1 MDRFIGLD
9 FGTTNSALAL
19 AHADGRSELV
29 RFATR
34 EGPSST
40 FRSVLFFDPNDRD
53 LRAGVRAYAGPQALE
68 HYRDAV
74 APGRL
79 IQSLKS
85 YLATDLLRSTTVFE
99 RSYTLEELIALI
111 LRGIRAQCGDALG
124 DPASVVKGLVVGRPV
139 RFSNADTPADEQRAL
154 DRLRASLALAG
165 IEDVTFEY
173 EPVGAA
179 YFYESRLDHDE
190 LVLIGDFGG
199 GTSDFCLVRVGPGAR
214 RDPSAQRILGT
225 EGVGL
230 AGDVFDGEVVDAVVS
245 PRLGKGSSYRSYL
258 DGKEI
263 SVPAWLYERVRRW
276 HHLSFLRSRE
286 TLRFVKEMRD
296 QCPDPRALSALLH
309 LVEDDLGF
317 DLHRAVE
324 GTKVK
329 LSREGMVNLR
339 FVDDPVHI
347 DVPVSREDFERWIA
361 GDLELLRGCIDR
373 LFAHTGV
380 KPAEVD
386 RVFLTGG
393 TSMVPAVRQIFVE
406 RFGEHRLRAGD
417 ELTSVASG
425 LALRA
430 RELHG

>member
-19 AHADGRSELV
+19 ADARGGSELV
-29 RFATR
+29 RFPTR

-40 FRSVLFFDPNDRD
+40 FRSVLFFDPSELDPR
-53 LRAGVRAYAGPQALE
+53 LGVRAYAGPQALE

-74 APGRL
+74 QPGRL

-99 RSYTLEELIALI
+99 RSYTLEQLIALI

-124 DPASVVKGLVVGRPV
+124 DPSSVVKGLVVGRPV
-139 RFSNADTPADEQRAL
+139 KFSNADTPADEQRAL
-154 DRLRASLALAG
+154 DRLRAALAIAG

-199 GTSDFCLVRVGPGAR
+199 GTSDFCLVRVGPTAR
-214 RDPSAQRILGT
+214 RDASAKRILGT

-230 AGDVFDGEVVDAVVS
+230 AGDVFDGEIVDAVVS
-245 PRLGKGSSYRSYL
+245 PRLGKGTTYRSYL

-263 SVPAWLYERVRRW
+263 GVPSWLYERVRRW

-286 TLRFVKEMRD
+286 TMKFLKEMRD
-296 QCPDPRALSALLH
+296 QCPDPRALAALLH

-329 LSREGMVNLR
+329 LSREGAVNLR
-339 FVDDPVHI
+339 FVDDPVDI
-347 DVPVSREDFERWIA
+347 DVAVARADFERWIE
-361 GDLELLRGCIDR
+361 GDLAQLRACIDR
-373 LFAHTGV
+373 LLAQTGV
-380 KPAEVD
+380 KAADVD

-393 TSMVPAVRQIFVE
+393 TSMVPAVRKIFVE
-406 RFGEHRLRAGD
+406 RFGENRLRAGD

>member
-1 MDRFIGLD
+1 
-9 FGTTNSALAL
+9 
-19 AHADGRSELV
+19 
-29 RFATR
+29 
-34 EGPSST
+34 
-40 FRSVLFFDPNDRD
+40 
-53 LRAGVRAYAGPQALE
+53 
-68 HYRDAV
+68 
-74 APGRL
+74 
-79 IQSLKS
+79 
-85 YLATDLLRSTTVFE
+85 
-99 RSYTLEELIALI
+99 
-111 LRGIRAQCGDALG
+111 
-124 DPASVVKGLVVGRPV
+124 VVKGLVVGRPV
-139 RFSNADTPADEQRAL
+139 RFSNADTLADEERAL
-154 DRLRASLALAG
+154 DRLRAALAIAG

-199 GTSDFCLVRVGPGAR
+199 GTSDFCLVRVGPTAR
-214 RDPSAQRILGT
+214 RDPSAKRILGT

-230 AGDVFDGEVVDAVVS
+230 AGDVFDGEIVDAVIS
-245 PRLGKGSSYRSYL
+245 PRLGKGTTYRSYL

-263 SVPAWLYERVRRW
+263 GVPSWLYERVRRW

-286 TLRFVKEMRD
+286 TMKFLKEMRD

-324 GTKVK
+324 GTKVR
-329 LSREGMVNLR
+329 LSREGAVNLR
-339 FVDDPVHI
+339 FVDDPVDI
-347 DVPVSREDFERWIA
+347 DVAVARADFERWIE
-361 GDLELLRGCIDR
+361 GDLALLRACIDR
-373 LFAHTGV
+373 LLAQTGV
-380 KPAEVD
+380 KGADVD

>member
-1 MDRFIGLD
+1 MERYIGLD
-9 FGTTNSALAL
+9 FGTTNSALSL

-40 FRSVLFFDPNDRD
+40 FRSVLFFDPGDRD
-53 LRAGVRAYAGPQALE
+53 PRAGVRAHSGPEALE
-68 HYRDAV
+68 RCRDAQ

-111 LRGIRAQCGDALG
+111 LRGIRAQCGGALG
-124 DPASVVKGLVVGRPV
+124 DPSTPVRGAVVGRPV

-154 DRLRASLALAG
+154 GRLRAALALAG

-214 RDPSAQRILGT
+214 RDPSARRILGT

-230 AGDVFDGEVVDAVVS
+230 AGDAFDGEVVDAVVS
-245 PRLGKGSSYRSYL
+245 PRLGKGSRYRSYL

-263 SVPAWLYERVRRW
+263 PVPAWIYERVRRW

-296 QCPDPRALSALLH
+296 QCPDPRALAALLH

-324 GTKVK
+324 GAKVG
-329 LSREGMVNLR
+329 LSREGLVNLR
-339 FVDDPVHI
+339 FVDDPVDI
-347 DVPVSREDFERWIA
+347 DLPVSREDFERWIA
-361 GDLELLRGCIDR
+361 GDLALLRGCVDR
-373 LFAHTGV
+373 LLARTGV
-380 KPAEVD
+380 GAAEVD

-393 TSMVPAVRQIFVE
+393 TSMVPAVRRIFVE
-406 RFGEHRLRAGD
+406 RFGDDRLRAGD

-430 RELHG
+430 RELHR

>member
-1 MDRFIGLD
+1 MERFIGLD

-19 AHADGRSELV
+19 AGRDGRSELV
-29 RFATR
+29 RFDTR

-40 FRSVLFFDPNDRD
+40 FRSVLFFDPSELDPKY
-53 LRAGVRAYAGPQALE
+53 GVRALAGPQALE
-68 HYRDAV
+68 RYRDAV
-74 APGRL
+74 TPGRL

-85 YLATDLLRSTTVFE
+85 YLATDLLRSTVVFE
-99 RSYTLEELIALI
+99 RSYTLEALIALI
-111 LRGIRAQCGDALG
+111 LRGIRQQCGAALG
-124 DPASVVKGLVVGRPV
+124 DPSSVVRGVVVGRPV
-139 RFSNADTPADEQRAL
+139 KFSNADTPEDEARAL

-165 IEDVTFEY
+165 LEDVTFEY

-199 GTSDFCLVRVGPGAR
+199 GTSDFCLVRVGPGAKKAA
-214 RDPSAQRILGT
+214 SASRILGT

-230 AGDVFDGEVVDAVVS
+230 AGDVFDGEIVDAVVS
-245 PRLGKGSSYRSYL
+245 PRLGKGSTYRSYL
-258 DGKEI
+258 DGKDI
-263 SVPAWLYERVRRW
+263 AVPSWLYERVRRW

-286 TLRFVKEMRD
+286 TLRFIQEMRD
-296 QCPDPRALSALLH
+296 QSPDRAALSALLH

-317 DLHRAVE
+317 DLHRVVE
-324 GTKVK
+324 GTKVR
-329 LSREGMVNLR
+329 LSREDQVALR
-339 FVDDPVHI
+339 FVDAPVDI
-347 DVPVSREDFERWIA
+347 DVAVARGDFERWIR
-361 GDLELLRGCIDR
+361 GDLDLLRGCIDR
-373 LFAHTGV
+373 LLASTGV
-380 KPAEVD
+380 KAAEID

-393 TSMVPAVRQIFVE
+393 TSMVPAVRKIFVD
-406 RFGEHRLRAGD
+406 RFGEDRLRAGD

>member
-9 FGTTNSALAL
+9 FGTTNSALAVAR
-19 AHADGRSELV
+19 AHGGAELV

-40 FRSVLFFDPNDRD
+40 FRSVLFFDPTDRD
-53 LRAGVRAYAGPQALE
+53 PRVGVRAHAGPKALE
-68 HYRDAV
+68 HYRDAQS
-74 APGRL
+74 PGRL

-85 YLATDLLRSTTVFE
+85 YLATDLLRATTVYE

-124 DPASVVKGLVVGRPV
+124 APTSVVRGLVVGRPV
-139 RFSNADTPADEQRAL
+139 RFSHAESAADEQRAL
-154 DRLRASLALAG
+154 DRLRSSLALAG

-214 RDPSAQRILGT
+214 RDPSARRILGT

-230 AGDVFDGEVVDAVVS
+230 AGDVFDGEVVDAVIS
-245 PRLGKGSSYRSYL
+245 PRLGKGSTYRSYL
-258 DGKEI
+258 DGKDI
-263 SVPAWLYERVRRW
+263 PVPAWLYERVRRW

-286 TLRFVKEMRD
+286 TLRFLKEMRD
-296 QCPDPRALSALLH
+296 QCPDPRALAALLH

-324 GTKVK
+324 GTKVR
-329 LSREGMVNLR
+329 LSREDRVDLR
-339 FVDDPVHI
+339 FVDDPVAI
-347 DVPVSREDFERWIA
+347 DVPVSRADFERWIA
-361 GDLELLRGCIDR
+361 GDLARLSACVDR
-373 LFAHTGV
+373 LLAHTGV
-380 KPAEVD
+380 KAADVD

-393 TSMVPAVRQIFVE
+393 TSMVPAVRQLFVD
-406 RFGEHRLRAGD
+406 RFGEARLRAGD

>member
-1 MDRFIGLD
+1 MERFIGLD

-19 AHADGRSELV
+19 ARPDGGSELV

-40 FRSVLFFDPNDRD
+40 FRSVLFFDPSELDP
-53 LRAGVRAYAGPQALE
+53 RAGVKAFAGPQALE
-68 HYRDAV
+68 HYRDTQT
-74 APGRL
+74 PGRL

-99 RSYTLEELIALI
+99 RTYTLEELIALI

-124 DPASVVKGLVVGRPV
+124 DPASVVRGLVVGRPV
-139 RFSNADTPADEQRAL
+139 KFSNADTAADEQRAL
-154 DRLRASLALAG
+154 DRLRAALALAG

-199 GTSDFCLVRVGPGAR
+199 GTSDFCLVRVGPHAK
-214 RDPSAQRILGT
+214 RDASAQRILGT

-230 AGDVFDGEVVDAVVS
+230 AGDVFDGEIVDAVVS
-245 PRLGKGSSYRSYL
+245 PRLGKGTKYRSYL
-258 DGKEI
+258 DGKDI
-263 SVPAWLYERVRRW
+263 PVPSWLYERVRRW

-296 QCPDPRALSALLH
+296 QSPDPRALSGLLH

-324 GTKVK
+324 GTKVR
-329 LSREGMVNLR
+329 LSREPGVRLR
-339 FVDDPVHI
+339 FVDEPVDI
-347 DVPVSREDFERWIA
+347 DVPVARDDFDRWIR

-373 LFAHTGV
+373 LLAHTGV
-380 KPAEVD
+380 KAAEID

-393 TSMVPAVRQIFVE
+393 TSMVPAVRKIFLD
-406 RFGEHRLRAGD
+406 RFGEDRLRAGD

-430 RELHG
+430 RELHR

>member
-9 FGTTNSALAL
+9 FGTTNSALSI

-29 RFATR
+29 SFPTR

-40 FRSVLFFDPNDRD
+40 FRSVLFFDPSERD
-53 LRAGVRAYAGPQALE
+53 PRVGVRAHAGPQALE
-68 HYRDAV
+68 RYRDAQT
-74 APGRL
+74 PGRL

-85 YLATDLLRSTTVFE
+85 YLATDLLRSTTVFD
-99 RSYTLEELIALI
+99 RNYTLEDLIALI
-111 LRGIRAQCGDALG
+111 VRGIRAQCGDALG
-124 DPASVVKGLVVGRPV
+124 DPSSVVKGLVVGRPV
-139 RFSNADTPADEQRAL
+139 RFSNADTPEDEQRAL
-154 DRLRASLALAG
+154 SRLRSALALAG
-165 IEDVTFEY
+165 LEDVTFEF

-179 YFYESRLDHDE
+179 YYYESRLDHDE

-199 GTSDFCLVRVGPGAR
+199 GTSDFCLVRVGPGAK
-214 RDPSAQRILGT
+214 RDPSAKRILGT

-230 AGDVFDGEVVDAVVS
+230 AGDVFDGEIVDAVVS
-245 PRLGKGSSYRSYL
+245 PRLGKGTKYRSYL

-263 SVPAWLYERVRRW
+263 PVPSWLYERVRRW

-296 QCPDPRALSALLH
+296 QCPDPRALTALLH

-329 LSREGMVNLR
+329 LSREDRVNLR
-339 FVDDPVHI
+339 FDDDPVDI
-347 DVPVSREDFERWIA
+347 DLPVSRADFERWIA
-361 GDLELLRGCIDR
+361 GDLALLRGCIDR
-373 LFAHTGV
+373 LLASTGV
-380 KPAEVD
+380 RSAEVD

-393 TSMVPAVRQIFVE
+393 TSMVPAVRKIFVE
-406 RFGEHRLRAGD
+406 RFGEERLRAGD

-430 RELHG
+430 RELHR

>member
-9 FGTTNSALAL
+9 FGTTNSALSVAR
-19 AHADGRSELV
+19 ADGRSELV
-29 RFATR
+29 SFPTR

-40 FRSVLFFDPNDRD
+40 FRSVLFFDPSERD
-53 LRAGVRAYAGPQALE
+53 PRAGVRAHAGPQALE
-68 HYRDAV
+68 RYRDAQT
-74 APGRL
+74 PGRL

-85 YLATDLLRSTTVFE
+85 YLATDLLRSTTVFD
-99 RSYTLEELIALI
+99 RNYTLEELIALI
-111 LRGIRAQCGDALG
+111 VRGIRAQCGGALG
-124 DPASVVKGLVVGRPV
+124 DPTSVVRGMVVGRPV
-139 RFSNADTPADEQRAL
+139 RFSNADTPEDEQRAL
-154 DRLRASLALAG
+154 TRLRSALALAG
-165 IEDVTFEY
+165 LEDVTFEF

-179 YFYESRLDHDE
+179 YYYESRLDHDE

-199 GTSDFCLVRVGPGAR
+199 GTSDFCLVRVGPGAK
-214 RDPSAQRILGT
+214 RDPSAERILGT

-230 AGDVFDGEVVDAVVS
+230 AGDVFDGEIVDAVVS
-245 PRLGKGSSYRSYL
+245 PRLGKGTKYRSYL
-258 DGKEI
+258 DGKDI
-263 SVPAWLYERVRRW
+263 PVPSWLYERVRRW

-296 QCPDPRALSALLH
+296 QCPDPRALTALLH

-324 GTKVK
+324 GTKVR
-329 LSREGMVNLR
+329 LSREDRVNLR
-339 FVDDPVHI
+339 FVDDPVDI
-347 DVPVSREDFERWIA
+347 DLPVSRADFERWIA

-373 LFAHTGV
+373 LLAGTAV
-380 KPAEVD
+380 KAAEVD

-393 TSMVPAVRQIFVE
+393 TSMVPAVRRIFVE
-406 RFGEHRLRAGD
+406 RFGEERLRAGD

-430 RELHG
+430 RELHR

>member
-1 MDRFIGLD
+1 MERFIGLD

-19 AHADGRSELV
+19 ASPGGGSDLV

-40 FRSVLFFDPNDRD
+40 FRSVLFFDPSELDP
-53 LRAGVRAYAGPQALE
+53 RAGVRAFAGPQALE
-68 HYRDAV
+68 HYRDAQT
-74 APGRL
+74 PGRL

-85 YLATDLLRSTTVFE
+85 YLATDLLRSTTVFG
-99 RSYTLEELIALI
+99 RTYTLEELIALI

-124 DPASVVKGLVVGRPV
+124 DPASVVRGLVVGRPV
-139 RFSNADTPADEQRAL
+139 KFTNADTPADEQRAL
-154 DRLRASLALAG
+154 DRLRSALALAG

-214 RDPSAQRILGT
+214 RDASAQRILGT

-230 AGDVFDGEVVDAVVS
+230 AGDVFDGQIVDAVVS
-245 PRLGKGSSYRSYL
+245 PRLGKGPTYRSYL

-263 SVPAWLYERVRRW
+263 PVPGWLYERVRRW

-286 TLRFVKEMRD
+286 TVRFLKEVRD
-296 QCPDPRALSALLH
+296 QSPDPRAMASLLH
-309 LVEDDLGF
+309 LVDDDLGF

-324 GTKVK
+324 GTKVR
-329 LSREGMVNLR
+329 LSREDRVDLR
-339 FVDDPVHI
+339 FVDDPVDI
-347 DVPVSREDFERWIA
+347 DVPVAREDFDRWIH

-373 LFAHTGV
+373 LLARTGV
-380 KPAEVD
+380 KAAEID

-393 TSMVPAVRQIFVE
+393 TSMVPAVRKIFLD
-406 RFGEHRLRAGD
+406 RFGEDRLRAGD

-425 LALRA
+425 LSLRA
-430 RELHG
+430 RELHR

>member
-9 FGTTNSALAL
+9 FGTTNSALAV
-19 AHADGRSELV
+19 ARADGRSELV

-40 FRSVLFFDPNDRD
+40 FRSVLFFDPSDRD
-53 LRAGVRAYAGPQALE
+53 PRSGVRAHSGPQALE
-68 HYRDAV
+68 RYRDAQG
-74 APGRL
+74 PGRL

-85 YLATDLLRSTTVFE
+85 YLPTDLLRATTVFE
-99 RSYTLEELIALI
+99 RNYTLEELIALI
-111 LRGIRAQCGDALG
+111 VRGIRAQCGDALG
-124 DPASVVKGLVVGRPV
+124 DPSSVVRGLVVGRPV
-139 RFSNADTPADEQRAL
+139 RFSNADTPEDEQRAL

-165 IEDVTFEY
+165 IEDVIFEY

-214 RDPSAQRILGT
+214 RDPSAERILGT

-230 AGDVFDGEVVDAVVS
+230 AGDVFDGQIVDAVIS
-245 PRLGKGSSYRSYL
+245 PRLGKGTTYRSYL

-263 SVPAWLYERVRRW
+263 SVPSWLYERVRRW

-286 TLRFVKEMRD
+286 TLRFVKDMRD

-309 LVEDDLGF
+309 LVEEDLGF

-329 LSREGMVNLR
+329 LSREGGVNLR
-339 FVDDPVHI
+339 FVDDPVDI
-347 DVPVSREDFERWIA
+347 DLPVSRDDFERWIA

-373 LFAHTGV
+373 LLANTGV
-380 KPAEVD
+380 KASEVD

-393 TSMVPAVRQIFVE
+393 TSMVPAVRRIFIE
-406 RFGEHRLRAGD
+406 RFGEDRLRAGD

-430 RELHG
+430 RELRG

>member
-1 MDRFIGLD
+1 
-9 FGTTNSALAL
+9 
-19 AHADGRSELV
+19 
-29 RFATR
+29 
-34 EGPSST
+34 
-40 FRSVLFFDPNDRD
+40 
-53 LRAGVRAYAGPQALE
+53 
-68 HYRDAV
+68 
-74 APGRL
+74 
-79 IQSLKS
+79 
-85 YLATDLLRSTTVFE
+85 
-99 RSYTLEELIALI
+99 
-111 LRGIRAQCGDALG
+111 
-124 DPASVVKGLVVGRPV
+124 
-139 RFSNADTPADEQRAL
+139 
-154 DRLRASLALAG
+154 
-165 IEDVTFEY
+165 
-173 EPVGAA
+173 
-179 YFYESRLDHDE
+179 
-190 LVLIGDFGG
+190 
-199 GTSDFCLVRVGPGAR
+199 CLVGVGPGAR

-329 LSREGMVNLR
+329 LSREGVVNLR

-406 RFGEHRLRAGD
+406 RFVEAFKAGGGEIKAQETYDIASDDYAAPLKKIGASGAKLIITPAPYHIAGAMMAQAKKLTPSIKFLGSD
-417 ELTSVASG
+417 SWDTKELTKAAGAGAPGHFFVTHFALDDADPLVAEFAKAFQQKYSRPPG
-425 LALRA
+425 AIAALTYDAVNLIVEAFARA
-430 RELHG
+430 RSNFKGPLTSAIGKTKDFQGVTGLISFTDSGEFLKGGIIKETLAEGSKFKMRVMPLAKPVVDPKQQGKGH

>member
-1 MDRFIGLD
+1 MERFIGLD

-19 AHADGRSELV
+19 TGRDGRSELV
-29 RFATR
+29 RFETR

-40 FRSVLFFDPNDRD
+40 FRSVLFFDPSERD
-53 LRAGVRAYAGPQALE
+53 PRGGVPAHAGPRALE
-68 HYRDAV
+68 HYRDATV
-74 APGRL
+74 PGRL

-85 YLATDLLRSTTVFE
+85 YLATDLLRATTVFE
-99 RSYTLEELIALI
+99 RRYTLEELIALI
-111 LRGIRAQCGDALG
+111 LRGIRAQCGGALG
-124 DPASVVKGLVVGRPV
+124 EPSSVVRGAVVGRPV
-139 RFSNADTPADEQRAL
+139 RFSNADTPEDEQRAL

-165 IEDVTFEY
+165 LEDVTFEY

-214 RDPSAQRILGT
+214 RDPSAKRILGT

-230 AGDVFDGEVVDAVVS
+230 AGDVFDGEIVDAVVS
-245 PRLGKGSSYRSYL
+245 PRLGKGSAYRSYL
-258 DGKEI
+258 DGKDI
-263 SVPAWLYERVRRW
+263 PVPSWLYERVRRW
-276 HHLSFLRSRE
+276 HHLSFLKSKE
-286 TLRFVKEMRD
+286 TLRFVREMRD

-317 DLHRAVE
+317 DLHRVVE
-324 GTKVK
+324 GSKVR
-329 LSREGMVNLR
+329 LSRDEQVALR
-339 FVDDPVHI
+339 FVDPPVDI
-347 DVPVSREDFERWIA
+347 DVPVARGDFERWIA
-361 GDLELLRGCIDR
+361 ADLAALRACIDR
-373 LFAHTGV
+373 LFASTGAS
-380 KPAEVD
+380 PSDVD

-393 TSMVPAVRQIFVE
+393 TSMVPAVRQIFVD

-430 RELHG
+430 KELHG